1 LLTYIIIGLLILL
14 LVLLGEPV
22 FVLIGAGGLLLF
34 HFAGVDTSA
43 VIVELYRLASLPAL
57 IAIPLFTFAGYL
69 LAESSAPKRL
79 VRLALALFGW
89 MPGGLAIVSLVSTAI
104 FTAFTGASGVTIVA
118 LGGLLY
124 PILVKESYPDRF
136 SLGLMTTSGSL
147 GLLFPPSL
155 PIILYGIVAGI
166 SVDKLFAAG
175 LIPGILL
182 IIMLSVFSIYT
193 GVRSGVK
200 RQPFSFRE
208 ALSASKAA
216 AWEIP
221 LPILIIGGIYA
232 GFFTATEASAIMA
245 FYVFV
250 VEVFLLRDVKF
261 FAHKDGSE
269 SNLPQIV
276 RKSMMLVGAIFVVL
290 GTALGLTNYLIDMQ
304 IPMKMF
310 DLIHQF
316 VTSQLVFLIL
326 LNLFLLVINMVEIF
340 SAIIIVVPLI
350 VPIAQQYGVDPVHLG
365 IIFLL
370 NLEIG
375 YMLPPIGLNLFIS
388 SLRFEKDIVKVY
400 RAVLPFLAIALLA
413 LFFVTYLPDLSLFLT
428 RVMRVQ

>member
-1 LLTYIIIGLLILL
+1 MLYVVIGIAVLL

-22 FVLIGAGGLLLF
+22 FILIGAGGLLLF
-34 HFAGVDTSA
+34 NSIGVSTSA

-69 LAESSAPKRL
+69 LAESEAPKRL
-79 VRLALALFGW
+79 VRLAQAFFGW
-89 MPGGLAIVSLVSTAI
+89 MPGGLAIVSLISTAI

-136 SLGLMTTSGSL
+136 ATGLMTTSGSL

-175 LIPGILL
+175 VLPGILL
-182 IIMLSVFSIYT
+182 IVMLSVYSIYT

-200 RQPFSFRE
+200 RQAFSLRE
-208 ALSASKAA
+208 ALRALKGAI
-216 AWEIP
+216 WELP
-221 LPILIIGGIYA
+221 LPFIIIGGIYG
-232 GFFTATEASAIMA
+232 GFFTASEASAIMA
-245 FYVFV
+245 FYVLV

-261 FAHKDGSE
+261 FKD
-269 SNLPQIV
+269 LPRITK
-276 RKSMMLVGAIFVVL
+276 KSMMLVGAIFVVL
-290 GTALGLTNYLIDMQ
+290 GTALGLTTYLIDQQ
-304 IPMKMF
+304 IPMVMF
-310 DLIHQF
+310 QFIHRF
-316 VTSQLVFLIL
+316 VSSQLVFLIL

-350 VPIAQQYGVDPVHLG
+350 VPIAMQYGINPVHLG
-365 IIFLL
+365 VIFLL

-375 YMLPPIGLNLFIS
+375 YMLPPLGLNLFIS
-388 SLRFEKDIVKVY
+388 SLRFEKDIVKIY
-400 RAVLPFLAIALLA
+400 RAVLPFLAIALIA
-413 LFFVTYLPDLSLFLT
+413 LLIVTYLPDLSLYLT
-428 RVMRVQ
+428 RVLRVQ